1 MSSAIKVFV
10 LLTAALPAANI
21 HAAALS
27 VLRICADPNN
37 MPYSNERGQG
47 FENELARMIAKDLG
61 MVPSYTWLPQRSAF
75 FDKTLEAGVCDV
87 VLGVPSGM
95 ANVRTTHP
103 YYRSA
108 YVFVSRASRKLDI
121 HSLDDPR
128 LREVQ
133 IGVHL
138 LGDGESDLPPVHALA
153 SRGIVRNLVGYNIF
167 GNLEESNPASD
178 LIKAVARGDVDLA
191 VAWGPIAGYF
201 ARQSDV
207 PLRVTVIDPDP
218 SNPSLP
224 FGFDIAVGVQSK
236 NRELEMRLDTELDRR
251 KSEINQLLARFGIP
265 QSVSLALSR
274 EAR

>member
-1 MSSAIKVFV
+1 MSSAIKLLA
-10 LLTAALPAANI
+10 LLTAALAASVE
-21 HAAALS
+21 AAAPP

-37 MPYSNERGQG
+37 MPYSNELEQG

-95 ANVRTTHP
+95 ANVRTTRP
-103 YYRSA
+103 YYRSG
-108 YVFVSRASRKLDI
+108 YVFVSRADRNLDI

-138 LGDGESDLPPVHALA
+138 LGEGESDLPPVHALA
-153 SRGIVRNLVGYNIF
+153 SRGIIRNLVGYNIF

-178 LIKAVARGDVDLA
+178 LIKAVARGEVDLA

-201 ARQSDV
+201 ARQSNV
-207 PLRVTVIDPDP
+207 PLQVTIIDADP
-218 SNPSLP
+218 LNPSLP
-224 FGFDIAVGVQSK
+224 FGFSIGIGVQSK
-236 NRELEMRLDTELDRR
+236 NRELEMRLDTELNRR
-251 KSEINQLLARFGIP
+251 KSEIVQLLAKFGIP
-265 QSVSLALSR
+265 QSVSPAVNR
-274 EAR
+274 EDH

>member
-1 MSSAIKVFV
+1 MSSVINII
-10 LLTAALPAANI
+10 LLTAALSANVK
-21 HAAALS
+21 AAAPE

-37 MPYSNERGQG
+37 MPYSNEQEQG

-61 MVPSYTWLPQRSAF
+61 MVPSYSWLPQRSAF

-103 YYRSA
+103 YYRSG
-108 YVFVSRASRKLDI
+108 YVFVSQASRKLDI

-128 LREVQ
+128 LHEVQ

-153 SRGIVRNLVGYNIF
+153 RRGIIRNLVGYNIF

-178 LIKAVARGDVDLA
+178 LIKAVAHGDVDLA

-201 ARQSDV
+201 ARQSKV
-207 PLRVTVIDPDP
+207 PLRVTVIDADP
-218 SNPSLP
+218 LNPSLP
-224 FGFDIAVGVQSK
+224 FAFDIGIGLQSK
-236 NRELEMRLDTELDRR
+236 NRELEMRLDSELDRR
-251 KSEINQLLARFGIP
+251 KPEIKQLLARFGIP
-265 QSVSLALSR
+265 QAVSPAANR
-274 EAR
+274 EDH

>member
-1 MSSAIKVFV
+1 MSSAIELLA
-10 LLTAALPAANI
+10 LLTAALAASVE
-21 HAAALS
+21 AAAPP

-37 MPYSNERGQG
+37 MPYSNELEQG
-47 FENELARMIAKDLG
+47 FENELARMIAKDFG

-95 ANVRTTHP
+95 ANVRTTRP
-103 YYRSA
+103 YYRSG
-108 YVFVSRASRKLDI
+108 YVFVSRADRNLDI

-138 LGDGESDLPPVHALA
+138 LGEGESDLPPVHALA
-153 SRGIVRNLVGYNIF
+153 SRGIIRNLVGYNIF

-178 LIKAVARGDVDLA
+178 LIKAVARGEVDLA

-201 ARQSDV
+201 ARQSNV
-207 PLRVTVIDPDP
+207 PLQVTIIDADP
-218 SNPSLP
+218 LNPSLP
-224 FGFDIAVGVQSK
+224 FGFSIGIGVQSK
-236 NRELEMRLDTELDRR
+236 NRELEMRLDTELNRR
-251 KSEINQLLARFGIP
+251 KSEIVQLLAKFGIP
-265 QSVSLALSR
+265 QSVSPAVNR
-274 EAR
+274 EDH

>member
-1 MSSAIKVFV
+1 MSSAIKAFA
-10 LLTAALPAANI
+10 LLAAALAVSV
-21 HAAALS
+21 HAAAPP

-37 MPYSNERGQG
+37 MPYSNEREQG

-75 FDKTLEAGVCDV
+75 FDKTLEAGACDV

-95 ANVRTTHP
+95 ANMRTTHP
-103 YYRSA
+103 YYRSG

-128 LREVQ
+128 LHEIE

-138 LGDGESDLPPVHALA
+138 LGDGESDLPPVQALA
-153 SRGIVRNLVGYNIF
+153 RRGIIRNLVGYNIF
-167 GNLEESNPASD
+167 GNLEESNPASG
-178 LIKAVARGDVDLA
+178 LIKAVARGEVDLA

-207 PLRVTVIDPDP
+207 PLRLTLIDADP

-224 FGFDIAVGVQSK
+224 FGFDIAIGVQSR
-236 NRELEMRLDTELDRR
+236 NRELQMRLDTELDRR
-251 KSEINQLLARFGIP
+251 KSEINQLLARFGVP
-265 QSVSLALSR
+265 QSVSPAASR

>member
-1 MSSAIKVFV
+1 
-10 LLTAALPAANI
+10 
-21 HAAALS
+21 
-27 VLRICADPNN
+27 
-37 MPYSNERGQG
+37 
-47 FENELARMIAKDLG
+47 
-61 MVPSYTWLPQRSAF
+61 
-75 FDKTLEAGVCDV
+75 
-87 VLGVPSGM
+87 M

-103 YYRSA
+103 YYRSG

-128 LREVQ
+128 LHQVQ

-153 SRGIVRNLVGYNIF
+153 SRGIIRNLVGYNIF

-178 LIKAVARGDVDLA
+178 LIKAVEHGDVDLA

-201 ARQSDV
+201 ARQSKV
-207 PLRVTVIDPDP
+207 PLQVISIDADP

-224 FGFDIAVGVQSK
+224 FGFDIGIGVQSK
-236 NRELEMRLDTELDRR
+236 NRDLEKRLNTELDRR
-251 KSEINQLLARFGIP
+251 KSEINQLLTRFGIP
-265 QSVSLALSR
+265 RNAPPAVIR